1 MPLEISRIR
10 ALCFDI
16 DGTLSDTDD
25 QYVQR
30 LAGWL
35 NPFQSLLP
43 GKNPQAVA
51 RRIVM
56 AIESPGNVLFSL
68 PDRLN
73 IDDQLASIGHAL
85 LRLGR
90 HNHHPKYLLV
100 AGVREMLAK
109 LSERYPLAVVS
120 ARGERS
126 SLLFLDQFGLR
137 PYFQFVATARTC
149 RHTKPY
155 PDQILWA
162 AQHMG
167 VDPGACLMVG
177 DTSVDIRAG
186 KAAGAQ
192 TVGVL
197 CGFGQEKELH
207 RQGADLILPTTPHLA
222 DILLTVT

>member
-35 NPFQSLLP
+35 NPFESLLP
-43 GKNPQAVA
+43 GKNPQALA

-90 HNHHPKYLLV
+90 QNHHPKYLLV
-100 AGVREMLAK
+100 VGVQEMLAR
-109 LSERYPLAVVS
+109 LSNHYPLAVVS
-120 ARGERS
+120 ARGQRS
-126 SLLFLDQFGLR
+126 SQLFLDQFGLR
-137 PYFQFVATARTC
+137 PYFQCVATARTC

-162 AQHMG
+162 AQQMN
-167 VDPGACLMVG
+167 VNPGACLMIG
-177 DTSVDIRAG
+177 DTSVDIQAG

-207 RQGADLILPTTPHLA
+207 RQGADMILPTTPHLA

>member
-25 QYVQR
+25 QYSQR

-35 NPFQSLLP
+35 RPFQALLP
-43 GKNPQAVA
+43 AKDSQAAA

-73 IDDQLASIGHAL
+73 IDDYLASLGSAL

-90 HNHHPKYLLV
+90 QKDHPQYMLIP
-100 AGVREMLAK
+100 GVKEMLAR
-109 LSERYPLAVVS
+109 LSERYRLAVVS
-120 ARGERS
+120 ARGQRS
-126 SLLFLDQFGLR
+126 SLVFLDQFGLR
-137 PYFQFVATARTC
+137 PFFQCVATARTC

-155 PDQILWA
+155 PDPILWA
-162 AQHMG
+162 AQRMG
-167 VDPGACLMVG
+167 VDPGACLMIG

-222 DILLTVT
+222 DILLTET